1 MADEKKVSGSRVKT
15 LALVLLMLAVTGC
28 TVLVDF
34 VSAEFSTTLFTDVTY
49 WINMI
54 TMQSAVIIL
63 LFVERTVAKDKE
75 RERNERY
82 KMLTAS
88 LQEAF
93 LSLNAQNLNGTF
105 KEYIA
110 ADNRKRKLAAYL
122 AVLNAKKA
130 RCDDRIARLGF
141 RIRRREIRAQDRQRE
156 PHGAAYRLLCALK
169 KRAEDKAAFW
179 QNKIARAPEE
189 ADYARVKFVRWS
201 YGVIFSG
208 AEGKAKEEDDP
219 AAHEGRD
226 VASILLT
233 KALSILAFGLIA
245 TSYIT
250 PEFTFDA
257 VLIYR
262 SLIKIVQIALGL
274 YTGAVSGQDFI
285 RRKIC
290 EKLMIRFNYVKQFK
304 EQVSNKEIPA
314 SV

>member
-49 WINMI
+49 WINMV

-63 LFVERTVAKDKE
+63 LFVERTIAKDKE

-105 KEYIA
+105 KEYIQE
-110 ADNRKRKLAAYL
+110 DNRKRKLVAYL
-122 AVLNAKKA
+122 AALNAKKA
-130 RCDDRIARLGF
+130 RCDDRAARLGF
-141 RIRRREIRAQDRQRE
+141 RIRRREIRAQDRQQA

-179 QNKIARAPEE
+179 KKKIERAPEE
-189 ADYARVKFVRWS
+189 VDYARVKFVRWS

-233 KALSILAFGLIA
+233 KGLSILAFGLIA

-274 YTGAVSGQDFI
+274 YTGAVSGQDFV

-290 EKLMIRFNYVKQFK
+290 AKLMIRFNYVKQFK
-304 EQVSNKEIPA
+304 EQISDGRTLV
-314 SV
+314 

>member
-49 WINMI
+49 WINMV

-63 LFVERTVAKDKE
+63 LFVERTIAKDKE

-88 LQEAF
+88 
-93 LSLNAQNLNGTF
+93 QNLNGTF
-105 KEYIA
+105 KEYIQE
-110 ADNRKRKLAAYL
+110 DNRKRKLVAYL

-130 RCDDRIARLGF
+130 RCDDRSARLGF
-141 RIRRREIRAQDRQRE
+141 RIRRREIRAQDRQQE

-179 QNKIARAPEE
+179 KKKIERAPEE
-189 ADYARVKFVRWS
+189 VDYVRVKFVRWS

-233 KALSILAFGLIA
+233 KGLSILAFGLIV

-285 RRKIC
+285 RRKMC
-290 EKLMIRFNYVKQFK
+290 AKLMTRFNYVKQFK
-304 EQVSNKEIPA
+304 EKTA
-314 SV
+314 S